1 MHKPKLVLGA
11 LLALHGAAFAQNA
24 TFQTPSL
31 TPETALVAARAA
43 MEACRKQDFQV
54 SVAVVDRAG
63 LTQVL
68 LRDRLAGAHT
78 PTIATDKAWTAA
90 SFRSNTS
97 LLAPEMQAGKPMSG
111 LKQSPRMMPVAGGVL
126 IEGAGTSFGAIGVSG
141 APGGDSDE
149 NCANAGLAAIA
160 VSLEF

>member
-1 MHKPKLVLGA
+1 MHKAKFVFGA
-11 LLALHGAAFAQNA
+11 LVALHAAAFAQSA

-43 MEACRKQDFQV
+43 LQACRKQGYQV

-97 LLAPEMQAGKPMSG
+97 LLAGEMQASKPMSG
-111 LKQSPRMMPVAGGVL
+111 LKQSPHVMAVAGGVL
-126 IEGAGTSFGAIGVSG
+126 IEGAGSS
-141 APGGDSDE
+141 
-149 NCANAGLAAIA
+149 
-160 VSLEF
+160 